1 MDEMR
6 HAPPKAGVADIA
18 PEPVDVE
25 PPSLRGGRA
34 A

>member
-6 HAPPKAGVADIA
+6 HAPPKAGVAHRA

-25 PPSLRGGRA
+25 PQVLRKGQA